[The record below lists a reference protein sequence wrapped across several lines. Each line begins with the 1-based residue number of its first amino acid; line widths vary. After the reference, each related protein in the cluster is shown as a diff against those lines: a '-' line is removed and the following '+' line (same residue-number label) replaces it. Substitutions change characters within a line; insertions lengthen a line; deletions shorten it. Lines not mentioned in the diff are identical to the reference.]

1 MGGLTAFLSGVAN
14 LSLERGVLEYK
25 RRRDG
30 HSGDVPVTDVLA
42 FVQAL
47 RKEAGSA

>member
-1 MGGLTAFLSGVAN
+1 
-14 LSLERGVLEYK
+14 VLEYK

-30 HSGDVPVTDVLA
+30 HSGDVPVTDVVA

-47 RKEAGSA
+47 RKESVQSSVSSG